1 MLLQNSIKIE
11 IKRANVRFYKSKYNC
26 KVGDVVD
33 IIIDDLPIESSQEVN
48 VKCSVCGF
56 EKRLSYRKYTKNISR
71 QGYYSCSSK
80 CSTEKKRKTF
90 IDNYGV
96 DNPNRSEEIRNKTKK
111 TCLEKY
117 GYDNPNKS
125 EEIRNKTKKTCL
137 EKYNNETYLNSK
149 VFKSNML
156 ESYGVENP
164 MMSTEVNNQRI
175 KSSFSINDY
184 YSIKYQGKYELDFLI
199 FCKKNN
205 IFVEKPNF
213 SISYEYLLDEKKYFP
228 DFYISNLNL
237 IIEIKSKYYFNLHK
251 EKNIKKIESVKEN
264 GYNFILIL
272 DKNYKE
278 FKEFYEKNIDF
289 YWSWS

>member
-26 KVGDVVD
+26 KVGDIVD
-33 IIIDDLPIESSQEVN
+33 ITIDDLPIESNQEVG
-48 VKCSVCGF
+48 VKCDVCGF
-56 EKRLSYRKYTKNISR
+56 EKRLSYRKYTKNISKH
-71 QGYYSCSSK
+71 GYYSCSSK

-96 DNPNRSEEIRNKTKK
+96 DNPNKSEEIRNKTKK

-125 EEIRNKTKKTCL
+125 EEIRDKIKKTCL

-149 VFKSNML
+149 TFKSKMI

-164 MMSTEVNNQRI
+164 MMSIEVNSKRI
-175 KSSFSINDY
+175 KNSFIINDY

-213 SISYEYLLDEKKYFP
+213 SISYEYLLGKKKYFP
-228 DFYISNLNL
+228 DFYIPNLNL
-237 IIEIKSKYYFNLHK
+237 IIEIKSKYYFNLNK

-289 YWSWS
+289 HRSWC

>member
-117 GYDNPNKS
+117 G
-125 EEIRNKTKKTCL
+125 
-137 EKYNNETYLNSK
+137 
-149 VFKSNML
+149 
-156 ESYGVENP
+156 
-164 MMSTEVNNQRI
+164 
-175 KSSFSINDY
+175 
-184 YSIKYQGKYELDFLI
+184 
-199 FCKKNN
+199 
-205 IFVEKPNF
+205 
-213 SISYEYLLDEKKYFP
+213 
-228 DFYISNLNL
+228 
-237 IIEIKSKYYFNLHK
+237 
-251 EKNIKKIESVKEN
+251 
-264 GYNFILIL
+264 
-272 DKNYKE
+272 
-278 FKEFYEKNIDF
+278 
-289 YWSWS
+289 